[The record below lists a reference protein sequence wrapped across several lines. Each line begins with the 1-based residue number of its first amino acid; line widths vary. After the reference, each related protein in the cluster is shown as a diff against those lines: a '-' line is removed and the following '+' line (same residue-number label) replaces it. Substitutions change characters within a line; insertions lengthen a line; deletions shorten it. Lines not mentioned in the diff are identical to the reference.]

1 MLLTGECVLYA
12 ATLLL
17 TLLFALWSTR
27 LMLAV
32 RTVFGHCA
40 ELEGRPEVWA
50 RHLGAAGERHTPSAK
65 HASPPPPNAVFEMS
79 FLFQQLV
86 LCLYATR
93 LMLHRRAFQLFFW
106 LLVVPQLALIALTL
120 LLFLGS
126 GGAYP
131 SALAILAQPLHFA
144 LVLACAAP
152 RMYCSLY
159 V

>member
-1 MLLTGECVLYA
+1 M
-12 ATLLL
+12 TLLL
-17 TLLFALWSTR
+17 PL
-27 LMLAV
+27 
-32 RTVFGHCA
+32 
-40 ELEGRPEVWA
+40 
-50 RHLGAAGERHTPSAK
+50 
-65 HASPPPPNAVFEMS
+65 PPPPNAAFELS

-93 LMLHRRAFQLFFW
+93 LLLHRRAFQLFFW
-106 LLVVPQLALIALTL
+106 LLAVPQLALSAVTL

-159 V
+159 VVITLHHVAPLGRGSSHVMIVILV